1 MLLDRILQID
11 SMKPKLDIIQ
21 LLRAVAAMLV
31 CFFHMKGLLK
41 EDGVGKMLFGNG
53 SIGVPLFFMISG
65 FIMHHT
71 MRVENPQWKN
81 IKIFLIKR
89 LIRIVPLY
97 LIMTT
102 IYILVSGNG
111 HFYFIEHPRL
121 LLPTFFFF
129 PTYANHIGPSYGMP
143 ALAVG
148 WSLNYEVYFYVLI
161 GLSMLFAKQRWLV
174 LTGWLLASTLLFPL
188 ITNGF
193 VMMSLSEWYG
203 YSASYLSLMTNPVL
217 LFFLVGIGISAIY
230 NSTIEPPSLFWA
242 NAHVGLAVSVFVLFY
257 FQVIQLLPGWYNH
270 ILSCGFLLFSLL
282 QRNKIKPYT
291 VPRYLMFIGNSS
303 FSLYLVHPIILN
315 VFPKILLASGLGI
328 AFKGWIIFALLIA
341 TILIIAGI
349 CARFIESGFSVYLT
363 NILLGNA
370 LKKNETIHQ

>member
-1 MLLDRILQID
+1 
-11 SMKPKLDIIQ
+11 MKPKLDIIQ

-71 MRVENPQWKN
+71 TRFVQANLKN
-81 IKIFLIKR
+81 VTEFLGKR

-97 LIMTT
+97 VFMTT
-102 IYILVSGNG
+102 LYILCSGNG

-148 WSLNYEVYFYVLI
+148 WSLNYEVYFYLLI
-161 GLSMLFAKQRWLV
+161 GLSMLFGKQRWLI
-174 LTGWLLASTLLFPL
+174 LTGGLLASTILFPL

-193 VMMSLSEWYG
+193 VMMSLSECYG
-203 YSASYLSLMTNPVL
+203 YAASYLSLMTNPVL
-217 LFFLVGIGISAIY
+217 LFFLVGIGISFIY
-230 NSTIEPPSLFWA
+230 NSTIEPPSLFWS
-242 NAHVGLAVSVFVLFY
+242 NAYVGLALMVFVLCY
-257 FQVIQLLPGWYNH
+257 FQVIHLLPGWYNH
-270 ILSCGFLLFSLL
+270 LLSCGFLLFCLL
-282 QRNKIKPYT
+282 QRNKIKSYT
-291 VPRYLMFIGNSS
+291 VTRILMFIGNSS
-303 FSLYLVHPIILN
+303 FSLYLVHPIVLN

-328 AFKGWIIFALLIA
+328 AFKGWIIFAVLIA
-341 TILIIAGI
+341 IILIIAGI
-349 CARFIESGFSVYLT
+349 CARFIERGFSVYLT
-363 NILLGNA
+363 KILLGNA
-370 LKKNETIHQ
+370 LKKNETIRQ

>member
-1 MLLDRILQID
+1 
-11 SMKPKLDIIQ
+11 MKPKLDIIQ

-41 EDGVGKMLFGNG
+41 EDNIGKILFGNG

-71 MRVENPQWKN
+71 TRFVEPNWKN
-81 IKIFLIKR
+81 VTEFLGKR

-97 LIMTT
+97 VFMSTL
-102 IYILVSGNG
+102 YILCSGNG

-121 LLPTFFFF
+121 LLPTLFFF

-161 GLSMLFAKQRWLV
+161 GLSMLFGKQRWIV
-174 LTGWLLASTLLFPL
+174 LIGWLLASTLLLPL

-193 VMMSLSEWYG
+193 VMLNLSEWYG
-203 YSASYLSLMTNPVL
+203 YEASYLSLMTNPVL
-217 LFFLVGIGISAIY
+217 LFFLTGIGISFIY
-230 NSTIEPPSLFWA
+230 NSMIEPPSLFWA
-242 NAHVGLAVSVFVLFY
+242 NAYVGLALLIFVLSY
-257 FQVIQLLPGWYNH
+257 FQVIQLLPGWFNH
-270 ILSCGFLLFSLL
+270 ILSCGLLLFSLL

-291 VPRYLMFIGNSS
+291 VPRILMFIGNSS
-303 FSLYLVHPIILN
+303 FSLYLVHPIVLN
-315 VFPKILLASGLGI
+315 VFPKILLASGLDI
-328 AFKGWIIFALLIA
+328 AFKGWIIFAVLIA
-341 TILIIAGI
+341 IILIIAGI
-349 CARFIESGFSVYLT
+349 CARFIERDFSVYLT

-370 LKKNETIHQ
+370 LKKNETIRQ

>member
-1 MLLDRILQID
+1 
-11 SMKPKLDIIQ
+11 MKPKLDIIQ

-71 MRVENPQWKN
+71 TRFVQANLKN
-81 IKIFLIKR
+81 VTEFLGKR

-97 LIMTT
+97 VFMTT
-102 IYILVSGNG
+102 LCILCSGNG

-129 PTYANHIGPSYGMP
+129 QTYANHIGPSYGMP

-148 WSLNYEVYFYVLI
+148 WSLNYEVYFYLLI
-161 GLSMLFAKQRWLV
+161 GLSMLFGKQRWLI
-174 LTGWLLASTLLFPL
+174 LTGWLLASTILFPL

-203 YSASYLSLMTNPVL
+203 YAASYLSLMTNPVL
-217 LFFLVGIGISAIY
+217 LFFLVGIGISFIY
-230 NSTIEPPSLFWA
+230 NSTIEPPSLFWS
-242 NAHVGLAVSVFVLFY
+242 NAHVGLALMVFVLCY
-257 FQVIQLLPGWYNH
+257 FQVIHLLPGWYNH
-270 ILSCGFLLFSLL
+270 LLSCGFLLFSLL
-282 QRNKIKPYT
+282 QRNKIKSYT
-291 VPRYLMFIGNSS
+291 VPRILMFIGNST
-303 FSLYLVHPIILN
+303 FSLYLVHPIVLN

-328 AFKGWIIFALLIA
+328 AFKGWIIFAVLIA
-341 TILIIAGI
+341 IILIIAGI
-349 CARFIESGFSVYLT
+349 CARFIERGFSVYLT
-363 NILLGNA
+363 KILLGNA
-370 LKKNETIHQ
+370 LKKNETIRQ

>member
-1 MLLDRILQID
+1 
-11 SMKPKLDIIQ
+11 MKPKLDIIQ

-41 EDGVGKMLFGNG
+41 EDNIGKILFGNG

-71 MRVENPQWKN
+71 TRFVQANWKSVAV
-81 IKIFLIKR
+81 FLIKR

-97 LIMTT
+97 VFMTT
-102 IYILVSGNG
+102 LYILCSGNG
-111 HFYFIEHPRL
+111 HFYFIEHPSL

-148 WSLNYEVYFYVLI
+148 WSLNYEVYFYMLI
-161 GLSMLFAKQRWLV
+161 GLSMMFRKQRWLI
-174 LTGWLLASTLLFPL
+174 LTGWLLVFTVLIPLLS
-188 ITNGF
+188 NGF
-193 VMMSLSEWYG
+193 VMMNLSEWYG

-217 LFFLVGIGISAIY
+217 LFFLAGIGISSIY
-230 NSTIEPPSLFWA
+230 NSSIEPPSLFWA
-242 NAHVGLAVSVFVLFY
+242 NAHVGLAILVFVLSY

-270 ILSCGFLLFSLL
+270 ILCCGLLLFSLL
-282 QRNKIKPYT
+282 QRNKIKPYA
-291 VPRYLMFIGNSS
+291 VPRFLMFIGNSS
-303 FSLYLVHPIILN
+303 FSLYLVHPIVLN
-315 VFPKILLASGLGI
+315 VFPKILLVSGLGI

-341 TILIIAGI
+341 IILIIAGI
-349 CARFIESGFSVYLT
+349 CARFIERGLSAYLT

-370 LKKNETIHQ
+370 LKKNETIRQ

>member
-1 MLLDRILQID
+1 MQID

-41 EDGVGKMLFGNG
+41 EDNIGKLLFGNG

-71 MRVENPQWKN
+71 TRFVQANWKN
-81 IKIFLIKR
+81 VTVFLGKR
-89 LIRIVPLY
+89 LTRIVPLY
-97 LIMTT
+97 VLMTT
-102 IYILVSGNG
+102 LYILCSGNG
-111 HFYFIEHPRL
+111 HYYFIEHPRM

-143 ALAVG
+143 TLAVG
-148 WSLNYEVYFYVLI
+148 WSLNYEVYFYLLI
-161 GLSMLFAKQRWLV
+161 GLSMMFGKQRWLI
-174 LTGWLLASTLLFPL
+174 LTCWLLASTLLLPL

-203 YSASYLSLMTNPVL
+203 YAASYLSLMTNPVL
-217 LFFLVGIGISAIY
+217 LFFLVGIGVSSIY
-230 NSTIEPPSLFWA
+230 NSRIEPPSLFWA

-291 VPRYLMFIGNSS
+291 VPRYLMFVGNSS

-328 AFKGWIIFALLIA
+328 AFKGWIIFAVLIA
-341 TILIIAGI
+341 IILIIAGI
-349 CARFIESGFSVYLT
+349 CARFIERGFSVYLT
-363 NILLGNA
+363 NILLGITPC
-370 LKKNETIHQ
+370 KNESNNQ

>member
-41 EDGVGKMLFGNG
+41 EGDVGKILFGNG

-71 MRVENPQWKN
+71 TRVENPQWKN
-81 IKIFLIKR
+81 VKIFLIKR

-97 LIMTT
+97 LFMTT

-121 LLPTFFFF
+121 LLSTLFFF

-161 GLSMLFAKQRWLV
+161 GLSMLFGKQRWIV
-174 LTGWLLASTLLFPL
+174 LTGWLLASTLLLPL

-193 VMMSLSEWYG
+193 VMMNLSEWYG
-203 YSASYLSLMTNPVL
+203 YGASYLSLMTNPVL
-217 LFFLVGIGISAIY
+217 LFFLTGIGISFIY

-242 NAHVGLAVSVFVLFY
+242 NAHVGLAVLVFVLSY

-270 ILSCGFLLFSLL
+270 ILICGLLLFSLL
-282 QRNKIKPYT
+282 QRNKIKPFT
-291 VPRYLMFIGNSS
+291 VPRFLMYIGNSS

-328 AFKGWIIFALLIA
+328 AFKGWIVFVLVFLAILFLAGVCQRYIEKWLSSKITVRLIP
-341 TILIIAGI
+341 
-349 CARFIESGFSVYLT
+349 
-363 NILLGNA
+363 
-370 LKKNETIHQ
+370 NE

>member
-1 MLLDRILQID
+1 MQID
-11 SMKPKLDIIQ
+11 FMKPKLDIIQ

-41 EDGVGKMLFGNG
+41 EDNIGKILFGNG

-71 MRVENPQWKN
+71 TRFVEPNWKN
-81 IKIFLIKR
+81 LTEFLGKR

-97 LIMTT
+97 VFMSTL
-102 IYILVSGNG
+102 YILCSGNG

-121 LLPTFFFF
+121 LLPTLFFF

-161 GLSMLFAKQRWLV
+161 GLSMMFGKQRWLI
-174 LTGWLLASTLLFPL
+174 LTGWLLVFTVLIPLLS
-188 ITNGF
+188 NGF
-193 VMMSLSEWYG
+193 VMMNLSEWYG
-203 YSASYLSLMTNPVL
+203 YSVSYLSLMTNPVL
-217 LFFLVGIGISAIY
+217 LFFLAGIGVSSIY
-230 NSTIEPPSLFWA
+230 NSTIEPPSLFWS
-242 NAHVGLAVSVFVLFY
+242 NAHVGLAVLVFVLSY
-257 FQVIQLLPGWYNH
+257 FQVIQLFPGWFNH
-270 ILSCGFLLFSLL
+270 ILSCGFLLFSFM
-282 QRNKIKPYT
+282 QRNKIKAYT
-291 VPRYLMFIGNSS
+291 VPRFLMYIGNSS

-315 VFPKILLASGLGI
+315 IFPKILLASGLGI
-328 AFKGWIIFALLIA
+328 AFKGWIIFAVLIA
-341 TILIIAGI
+341 IILIIAEV
-349 CARFIESGFSVYLT
+349 CARLIERGLSAYLT

-370 LKKNETIHQ
+370 LKKNETIRQ

>member
-1 MLLDRILQID
+1 
-11 SMKPKLDIIQ
+11 MKPKLDIIQ
-21 LLRAVAAMLV
+21 LLRAVAALLV

-41 EDGVGKMLFGNG
+41 EDNIGKMLFGNG

-71 MRVENPQWKN
+71 TRVENPQWKN
-81 IKIFLIKR
+81 VKIFLIKR

-97 LIMTT
+97 LFMTT

-161 GLSMLFAKQRWLV
+161 GLSMLFGKQRWFV
-174 LTGWLLASTLLFPL
+174 LTGWFLASTLLLPL

-203 YSASYLSLMTNPVL
+203 YAASYLSLMTNPVL
-217 LFFLVGIGISAIY
+217 LFFLVGIGVSSIY
-230 NSTIEPPSLFWA
+230 NSSIEPPSLFWA
-242 NAHVGLAVSVFVLFY
+242 NAHVGLAVLVFVLSY

-270 ILSCGFLLFSLL
+270 ILICGLLLFSLI
-282 QRNKIKPYT
+282 QRNKIKPFA
-291 VPRYLMFIGNSS
+291 VPRFLMFIGNSS

-315 VFPKILLASGLGI
+315 VFPKILLASGMGI
-328 AFKGWIIFALLIA
+328 AFKGWIVFVLVFLAILFLAGASQRYIEKWLSSKITVRLIP
-341 TILIIAGI
+341 
-349 CARFIESGFSVYLT
+349 
-363 NILLGNA
+363 
-370 LKKNETIHQ
+370 NE